1 MRLPLRA
8 AVSLAV
14 VLAMTG
20 CSIKPTTV
28 VPHYA
33 ASDELVLTYDGRYTL
48 SAHGQVVAKGYD
60 YEGLTDYVRCV
71 PEAEQHARKAE
82 SVGSSA
88 VPLQTAGIVTSV
100 AGLGGLS
107 GLAFINKDGNTAA
120 GLILGGLAVQAVGL
134 LLVGLGAQSKVSANG
149 HAVDAM
155 NHYIDAVGSHGYR
168 YKPADAPTEP

>member
-1 MRLPLRA
+1 MSRRLEA
-8 AVSLAV
+8 AVSLALA
-14 VLAMTG
+14 LAMTG

-28 VPHYA
+28 VPRYA

-48 SAHGQVVAKGYD
+48 SAHGQVVARGYD
-60 YEGLTDYVRCV
+60 YGGLTDYVRCV
-71 PEAEQHARKAE
+71 PEAEQHAREAE
-82 SVGSSA
+82 SNGSIA

-100 AGLGGLS
+100 AGVGGLS

-134 LLVGLGAQSKVSANG
+134 LLVGLGAQAKVSANG

-155 NHYIDAVGSHGYR
+155 SYYNDAVGSHGYR
-168 YKPADAPTEP
+168 CTPPAAPTEP